1 MVYMRKLLRNVL
13 PVLLAMCLILSAF
26 PVVSAAAA
34 KALHT
39 GNDRVLANEL
49 PIVPPDAGDAAYSVE
64 YYQQNIEG
72 EDYTLVAT
80 EKLTAKAGDSV
91 EPEQKDYEGFAL
103 NEEKSD
109 LTGTVAA
116 DGKTVLKLYYDR
128 EIFTV
133 TWKIGADATKETY
146 RYMAAPVFKGSTD
159 RADGEH
165 GSNFV
170 FLGWDKELAPVTRN
184 ITYRALYR
192 VDCEAFIVNEDSWAT
207 LQLALEHAKSGDTV
221 RIEKDLTISENL
233 TVPAGVTLLLPCMDN
248 DKGYIKRTMVGQ
260 SDSYLMNPNG
270 TDGSGQ
276 GVGPNAKVYRTVTVA
291 ENAALTVCGS
301 LMVNA
306 VTGRKATA
314 NSDQDVT
321 GGFAVLM
328 LNGKITVEDGGQLD
342 AFGYVRGSGLVTV
355 KKGGTAGDL
364 FIVRHWRGGTHAA
377 NMYNA
382 NIYPMNESDCHNI
395 EATLRIESGGTL
407 EGIVKMYASGSF
419 YYTRFPQVD
428 NSNGLIRITNQS
440 GSLVRTFKDGRE
452 RYEIVG
458 GADFSNSTLTAIG
471 VTLSTG
477 DYIYPI
483 DGDIDLV
490 LNAGEYRFV
499 NSFKFLPGATMKA
512 NYGAK
517 LSVEE
522 GKTVVFYQ
530 EFDNGEFTDSTRYP
544 ERDPAQL
551 RIAEGASF
559 TNKGTFAGDIY
570 TESAEILIGAAPCWE
585 TVTYEAK
592 CLTGNTPPEVYTI
605 ALEHK
610 LSITRPHH
618 NWKFGE
624 DKSIVWYGGAADY
637 SAVDAAITMIPDDL
651 SIYTDESVQALL
663 DAVNAVRRDLLEEEQ
678 AQVDAWAEA
687 INAALNALVPKEG
700 EPADYSAVDTALA
713 LVPSDLSL
721 YTDAS
726 REALENAIKAVKK
739 GLTKEEQAQVDAW
752 AKAITDAVAA
762 LVYKPADYSRVEAA
776 KLMVP
781 SDLSLYTDESVKR
794 LNDALNAV
802 QNDVLINEQ
811 AQVDAWANAII
822 EAISALTMKPA
833 DYSKLNAAIESI
845 PEDLSAYSTGSVNAL
860 RAVMEEIENDL
871 LINEQAQVDAWTD
884 ALLAAIN
891 GLTKKCDGGKDCPG
905 KKFTDMPPANHWA
918 HEGIDFALTHGLFEG
933 MSETIFAP
941 NGKMTR
947 AMLVTV
953 LWRLAGKPI
962 EGKLTFGDVEIDA
975 WYTDAVKWATKNGI
989 VNGVSY
995 GVFAPNDLVT
1005 REQLAAILYRYAGE
1019 PEGAADLSSFADQNK
1034 VGSWAKDA
1042 ICWANSAG
1050 IVQGA
1055 RDSAG
1060 RLWLNPQN
1068 SATRAEVAAMI
1079 MRFAVQYT

>member
-1 MVYMRKLLRNVL
+1 MVYMRKALHHII
-13 PVLLAMCLILSAF
+13 PVLLSLCLLLSAL
-26 PVVSAAAA
+26 PVVTVAAAGSHA
-34 KALHT
+34 A
-39 GNDRVLANEL
+39 GDGVMENEL
-49 PIVPPDAGDAAYSVE
+49 PIVPPEGGDATYSVE

-72 EDYTLVAT
+72 EEYTLAETV
-80 EKLTAKAGDSV
+80 ELTAKAGETV
-91 EPEQKDYEGFAL
+91 NAEQKDYEGFTL
-103 NEEKSD
+103 NEEISI
-109 LTGTVAA
+109 LSAAVAS

-128 EIFTV
+128 EVYTV

-146 RYMAAPVFKGSTD
+146 RYMAMPTFKGSTD

-170 FLGWDKELAPVTRN
+170 FLGWNKELAPVTRN
-184 ITYRALYR
+184 VTYRALYS
-192 VDCEAFIVNEDSWAT
+192 VDCEAFIVDEDSWAT

-248 DKGYIKRTMVGQ
+248 DKGYIKRNVLG
-260 SDSYLMNPNG
+260 SSYLMNPDG

-276 GVGPNAKVYRTVTVA
+276 GVGPNARLYRTVTVA
-291 ENAALTVCGS
+291 EDATLTVYGS
-301 LMVNA
+301 VMVNA

-321 GGFAVLM
+321 GGFAVLV
-328 LNGKITVEDGGQLD
+328 LNGKVNVENGGQLD
-342 AFGYVRGSGLVTV
+342 AFGYVRGSGLLTV

-364 FIVRHWRGGTHAA
+364 FIVRHWRGGTHAV
-377 NMYNA
+377 NMYNE

-395 EATLRIESGGTL
+395 EAALRVESGGSL
-407 EGIVKMYASGSF
+407 EGIVKMYASGSY

-428 NSNGLIRITNQS
+428 NSNGLIRLTSQS
-440 GSLVRTFKDGRE
+440 SSLIRTYADGRVH
-452 RYEIVG
+452 YEIVG
-458 GADFSNSTLTAIG
+458 GADFAKSTLTAIG

-490 LNAGEYRFV
+490 LNAGVYRFV

-522 GKTVVFYQ
+522 EKTVVFYQ
-530 EFDNGEFTDSTRYP
+530 IFDNGDFTDSSRYP
-544 ERDPAQL
+544 ERGPAQL

-570 TESAEILIGAAPCWE
+570 TDSADILIGASPVWE
-585 TVTYEAK
+585 AVTYEAK
-592 CLTGNTPPEVYTI
+592 CMTGSTPPEVFTL

-618 NWKFGE
+618 NWKFG
-624 DKSIVWYGGAADY
+624 DDQSIVWYGGAADY
-637 SAVDAAITMIPDDL
+637 SAVDAAIARIPADL
-651 SIYTDESVQALL
+651 SIFTEESVQALM
-663 DAVNAVRRDLLEEEQ
+663 DAVNAVRRDLLEEDQ
-678 AQVDAWAEA
+678 AQVDAWAQA
-687 INAALNALVPKEG
+687 INDALAALEPKHG
-700 EPADYSAVDTALA
+700 VSLADYSAVDAAVELA
-713 LVPSDLSL
+713 EKEDLSL

-726 REALENAIKAVKK
+726 REALEAAMAAVVY
-739 GLTKEEQAQVDAW
+739 GLTEEHQAQVDAW
-752 AKAITDAVAA
+752 AKAILDAIAA
-762 LVYKPADYSRVEAA
+762 LVYKPADYSRIEAA
-776 KLMVP
+776 KLMLP
-781 SDLSLYTDESVKR
+781 SDLSLYTEESVKR

-802 QNDVLINEQ
+802 EDNALITEQ
-811 AQVDAWANAII
+811 EKVDAWANAILD
-822 EAISALTMKPA
+822 AIAALTMKPA
-833 DYSKLNAAIESI
+833 DYSKLNAAIAFI
-845 PEDLSAYSTGSVNAL
+845 PDDLSAYSTESVNAL
-860 RAVMEEIENDL
+860 RAVMEEIKNDL
-871 LINEQAQVDAWTD
+871 LINEQAQVDAWTE
-884 ALLAAIN
+884 ALLAAID

-905 KKFTDMPPANHWA
+905 RNFTDMPPANHWA

-933 MSETIFAP
+933 MSKTIFAP
-941 NGKMTR
+941 DGKMTR

-962 EGKLTFGDVEIDA
+962 EGKLIFNDIKEGM
-975 WYTDAVKWATKNGI
+975 WYTDAVKWASKHGI

-995 GVFAPNDLVT
+995 GVFAPNELVT

-1019 PEGAADLSSFADQNK
+1019 PQTDADLSGFADQSK
-1034 VGSWAKDA
+1034 VGAWAKNA
-1042 ICWANSAG
+1042 FCWAYTAG

-1055 RDSAG
+1055 RDAAG
-1060 RLWLNPQN
+1060 RLWLNPQSN
-1068 SATRAEVAAMI
+1068 ATRAEVATMM
-1079 MRFAVQYT
+1079 MRFAAQFS